1 MRSFVVA
8 KVLIVNEKGDV
19 LVLRRSQTDERR
31 PGQWDFPGG
40 WVEADEDT
48 HTAVKREAAEEAGI
62 TLVDPR
68 LVFAFSEMTTNY
80 GSGTWILYV
89 DHITDEPAVKLSHEH
104 DMHVWMSAK
113 DLLKEITY
121 ERQQKMLT
129 YVLENNLLEKEN

>member
-19 LVLRRSQTDERR
+19 LVLRRSQADERR

-48 HTAVKREAAEEAGI
+48 HTAVKREAVEEAGI
-62 TLVDPR
+62 TLVDPQ
-68 LVFAFSEMTTNY
+68 LVFAFSEMTTSY
-80 GSGTWILYV
+80 GSGTWILYI
-89 DHITDEPAVKLSHEH
+89 DHITGAPAVKLSHEH
-104 DMHVWMSAK
+104 DMHVWMPAK

-121 ERQQKMLT
+121 ERQRKMLT
-129 YVLENNLLEKEN
+129 YVIKNNLLEKEN